1 MGIVAKQTSLNVI
14 IIAIAFAIGGLN
26 TLVFYPLFL
35 SAEEYGLVV
44 FLLAT
49 SNLLMP
55 LIGFGV
61 HQTIIRFFSSYNTKE
76 EQRRFMSSVILLP
89 LFFSLIVGGV
99 GGMLYHT
106 ISTALSIQNL
116 VIANYTWVIFVI
128 AVATAYFEVFYA
140 WARVQLHSVAG
151 NTLKEIF
158 PRLYL
163 FLLLM
168 ALYFFDLP
176 FHDFIVALVI
186 GYYLRLLLMIV
197 LANRYYPLRIR
208 LRLYFPSNI
217 RSILTYSVTILLA
230 GSAGSLIIDIDKFM
244 IPQLEEIKQTAFYA
258 VAIFAATIVE
268 VPARAM
274 WQILNPLVATAVNEN
289 NFKEVKSLYRRSALN
304 LVVISGWFFLLVNLN
319 SEALFSLL
327 PNVGYQKVTLVV
339 LYISLAK
346 LITMIFGCGGAII
359 SNSSFYQISLV
370 FSVVMALG
378 VSILNM
384 VWIPLYGIDGAAL
397 ATFVVVGLSIV
408 VKILYIQFKIKVHPL
423 SWNLLKTLFTV
434 GILYTLFQYVE
445 WAFSPI
451 IKIVLTS
458 ALVSGLYFLTVAQFK
473 LSDDL
478 IRFVKRIRK

>member
-1 MGIVAKQTSLNVI
+1 MGIVAKQTFLNVI
-14 IIAIAFAIGGLN
+14 IICIAFAIGGFN

-35 SAEEYGLVV
+35 SAEDYGLVV

-61 HQTIIRFFSSYNTKE
+61 HQTIIRFFSSYNTKD
-76 EQRRFMSSVILLP
+76 EQQKFMSSVILLP
-89 LFFSLIVGGV
+89 FFIALVVGGIGV
-99 GGMLYHT
+99 VFYHS
-106 ISTALSIQNL
+106 ISAALSIQNP
-116 VIANYTWVIFVI
+116 VIASYTWVIFAV

-140 WARVQLHSVAG
+140 WARVQLQSVAG
-151 NTLKEIF
+151 NALKEIF

-168 ALYFFDLP
+168 ALYLFDLS
-176 FHDFIVALVI
+176 FHCFIVALVS
-186 GYYLRLLLMIV
+186 GYYLRLLLMII
-197 LANRYYPLRIR
+197 LANRFYPLRIR
-208 LRLYFPSNI
+208 LFFPSDI
-217 RSILTYSVTILLA
+217 SSILTYSFTIFLA

-289 NFKEVKSLYRRSALN
+289 NFKEVNRLYRRSALN
-304 LVVISGWFFLLVNLN
+304 LVVVSGWFFLLINLN

-327 PNVGYQKVTLVV
+327 PNEGYQKATFVV

-397 ATFVVVGLSIV
+397 ATLVVVGLSIA
-408 VKILYIQFKIKVHPL
+408 VKVMYLQFKIKAHPL
-423 SWNLLKTLFTV
+423 SWNLLKALISV
-434 GILYTLFQYVE
+434 GILYTSFQYID
-445 WAFSPI
+445 WTLSPI
-451 IKIVLTS
+451 IQIILTS
-458 ALVSGLYFLTVAQFK
+458 AMVSCLYFLIVAQFK

-478 IRFVKRIRK
+478 LRLLKRIGK

>member
-1 MGIVAKQTSLNVI
+1 MGIVAKQTSLNVMI
-14 IIAIAFAIGGLN
+14 IGIAFAIGGLN

-44 FLLAT
+44 FLLAS

-61 HQTIIRFFSSYNTKE
+61 HQTIIRFFSSYNSRE
-76 EQRRFMSSVILLP
+76 EQQLFMSSVILFP
-89 LFFSLIVGGV
+89 LFIALIVGGIGV
-99 GGMLYHT
+99 LFYHS
-106 ISTALSIQNL
+106 IATALSIKNP
-116 VIANYTWVIFVI
+116 VITNYTWVIFVV

-140 WARVQLHSVAG
+140 WARVQLQSVAG
-151 NTLKEIF
+151 NALKEIF

-168 ALYFFDLP
+168 ALYFFELS
-176 FHDFIVALVI
+176 FHNFIVALVS
-186 GYYLRLLLMIV
+186 GYYLRLLMMIV
-197 LANRYYPLRIR
+197 LANRCYPLSVR
-208 LRLYFPSNI
+208 LHFSSNI

-258 VAIFAATIVE
+258 VAIFAATLVE
-268 VPARAM
+268 MPARAM
-274 WQILNPLVATAVNEN
+274 WQILNPLVATAVNKN
-289 NFKEVKSLYRRSALN
+289 NINEVNSLYRRSALN
-304 LVVISGWFFLLVNLN
+304 LVVVSGWFFLLVNLN

-327 PNVGYQKVTLVV
+327 PNEGYQKATLVV

-346 LITMIFGCGGAII
+346 LITMMFGCGGAII

-370 FSVVMALG
+370 FSIVMALG

-384 VWIPLYGIDGAAL
+384 IWIPLHGIDGAAL
-397 ATFVVVGLSIV
+397 ATLVVVGVSIG
-408 VKILYIQFKIKVHPL
+408 VKIIYLQFKIKANPL
-423 SWNLLKTLFTV
+423 SWNLFKALIAV
-434 GILYTLFQYVE
+434 GILYTLFQYIE
-445 WAFSPI
+445 WTFSPLVQI
-451 IKIVLTS
+451 GLTS
-458 ALVSGLYFLTVAQFK
+458 GLVSALYFLIVSQFK

-478 IRFVKRIRK
+478 LRLLNRIGK

>member
-1 MGIVAKQTSLNVI
+1 MGIVAKQTFLNVI
-14 IIAIAFAIGGLN
+14 IICIAFAIGGFN

-35 SAEEYGLVV
+35 SAEDYGLVV

-61 HQTIIRFFSSYNTKE
+61 HQTIIRFFSSYNTKD
-76 EQRRFMSSVILLP
+76 EQQKFMSSVILLP
-89 LFFSLIVGGV
+89 LFIALVVGGIGV
-99 GGMLYHT
+99 VFYHS
-106 ISTALSIQNL
+106 ISAALSIQNP
-116 VIANYTWVIFVI
+116 VIASYTWVIFTV

-140 WARVQLHSVAG
+140 WARVQLQSVAG
-151 NTLKEIF
+151 NALKEIF

-168 ALYFFDLP
+168 ALYLFDLS
-176 FHDFIVALVI
+176 FHGFIVALVS
-186 GYYLRLLLMIV
+186 GYYLRLLLMII
-197 LANRYYPLRIR
+197 LANRFYPLRIR
-208 LRLYFPSNI
+208 LFFPSDI
-217 RSILTYSVTILLA
+217 SSILTYSFTIFLA

-274 WQILNPLVATAVNEN
+274 WQILSPLVATAVNEN
-289 NFKEVKSLYRRSALN
+289 NFKEVNRLYRRSALN
-304 LVVISGWFFLLVNLN
+304 LVVVSGWFFLLINLN

-327 PNVGYQKVTLVV
+327 PNEGYQKATFVV

-370 FSVVMALG
+370 FSLSWHWG
-378 VSILNM
+378 FLILNM

-397 ATFVVVGLSIV
+397 ATLVVVGLSIA
-408 VKILYIQFKIKVHPL
+408 VKVMY
-423 SWNLLKTLFTV
+423 
-434 GILYTLFQYVE
+434 
-445 WAFSPI
+445 A
-451 IKIVLTS
+451 
-458 ALVSGLYFLTVAQFK
+458 
-473 LSDDL
+473 
-478 IRFVKRIRK
+478 